1 MSELPEPAP
10 DLPERPA
17 PETNWDDFVDAYGR
31 VVLEWFRHAGLPPDD
46 VYDLARKI
54 MARLHDEFH
63 AVDATSERR
72 FRAWLH
78 VAADQAWGRLA
89 AGVTPGDANGKGL
102 KGKLL
107 LAREAREAFLQAL
120 DTECSHLRRRQIL
133 DRVRSRYDATIWE
146 AFARTVL
153 FGRSVET
160 VAAEMGCDEFAVR
173 AATFRVHRTLLLD
186 VGTMEE
192 TF

>member
-1 MSELPEPAP
+1 MPELPEP
-10 DLPERPA
+10 PERPA

-63 AVDATSERR
+63 TVDAASERR

-89 AGVTPGDANGKGL
+89 AGVTPSGANGKGL

-120 DTECSHLRRRQIL
+120 DAECSHLRRRQIL

-153 FGRSVET
+153 FGRSVES

-173 AATFRVHRTLLLD
+173 AAIYRVHRNLLQD
-186 VGTMEE
+186 VRTMEE
-192 TF
+192 MF